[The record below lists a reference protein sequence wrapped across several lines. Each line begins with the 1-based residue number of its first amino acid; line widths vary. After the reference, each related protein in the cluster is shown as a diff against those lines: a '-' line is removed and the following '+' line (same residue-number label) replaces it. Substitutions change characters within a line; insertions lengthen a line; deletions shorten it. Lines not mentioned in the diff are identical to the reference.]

1 LTYIS
6 AKEDSK
12 VYYSFNNNKEHYF
25 QVCKHFFFKTL
36 SISHGPADKEFEGLG
51 TDTGLFMEHD
61 KRGKGPSVNKSSDE
75 VIAKINSHIA
85 KFLIVESH
93 YSKTIL

>member
-1 LTYIS
+1 VPRKTQKYIIVS
-6 AKEDSK
+6 IIIKNTIFK
-12 VYYSFNNNKEHYF
+12 CVNI
-25 QVCKHFFFKTL
+25 FFFKTL